1 MTAHHPLPINPPIN
15 WSKVAF
21 LWAASI
27 TVAGWVFFGAQGEQ
41 RLKTLEARTEPLAN
55 GDLVAVQR
63 DVAWIRDRLERAP
76 S

>member
-1 MTAHHPLPINPPIN
+1 MTTHHPIPINPPIN

-27 TVAGWVFFGAQGEQ
+27 TVAGWVFIGAQGEQ
-41 RLKTLEARTEPLAN
+41 RLKTLEHRTEPLAK

-63 DVAWIRDRLERAP
+63 DVSWIRERLERDA